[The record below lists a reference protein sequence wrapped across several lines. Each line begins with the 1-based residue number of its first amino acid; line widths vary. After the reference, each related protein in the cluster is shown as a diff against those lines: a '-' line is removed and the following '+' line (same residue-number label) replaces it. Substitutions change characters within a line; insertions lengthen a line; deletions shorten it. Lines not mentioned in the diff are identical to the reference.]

1 MSIVELE
8 HGNSFV
14 APWDVRM
21 GVDSGGG
28 NSQFGRRIFDI
39 ICKVGSAVK

>member
-14 APWDVRM
+14 AP
-21 GVDSGGG
+21 GTSGWALIPAAETASLADGF
-28 NSQFGRRIFDI
+28 SISFARPEVQ
-39 ICKVGSAVK
+39 